1 MMRSH
6 YGLIGTLIL
15 ILDIWA
21 IINVMSA
28 AITLT
33 AKFLWTLL
41 ILFFPVGGV
50 VIWFLAGPQ
59 GT

>member
-1 MMRSH
+1 MRMH
-6 YGLIGTLIL
+6 YGFLGTIIL

-21 IINVMSA
+21 IINVCSA
-28 AITLT
+28 AIAIG

-50 VIWFLAGPQ
+50 LIWFLAGPK
-59 GT
+59 GA

>member
-1 MMRSH
+1 MRFH
-6 YGLIGTLIL
+6 YGILGTLIL

-28 AITLT
+28 AIALT

-41 ILFFPVGGV
+41 ILFFPLGGV
-50 VIWFLAGPQ
+50 VIWFLAGPK
-59 GT
+59 GV